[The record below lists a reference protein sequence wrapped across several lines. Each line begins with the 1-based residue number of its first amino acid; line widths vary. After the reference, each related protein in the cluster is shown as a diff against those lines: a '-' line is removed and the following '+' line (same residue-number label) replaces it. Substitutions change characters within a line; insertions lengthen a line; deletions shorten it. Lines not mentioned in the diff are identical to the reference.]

1 MAASLS
7 VLAQNAS
14 GRPHIVLLVVDQHKG
29 GYLGVAGN
37 HCGPETA
44 PDLLAR
50 QGVMFR
56 NPIRRRPRARRDLLT
71 GMSPWGH
78 GLLGYG
84 HEAERYAV
92 ELPQL
97 LRDAGCYTAGIG
109 KMLA

>member
-1 MAASLS
+1 
-7 VLAQNAS
+7 
-14 GRPHIVLLVVDQHKG
+14 
-29 GYLGVAGN
+29 
-37 HCGPETA
+37 
-44 PDLLAR
+44 
-50 QGVMFR
+50 
-56 NPIRRRPRARRDLLT
+56 
-71 GMSPWGH
+71 MSPWGH